1 MRRGSE
7 ALPEVWLRGPVAGV
21 PEPLQPVAH
30 ALLQAVEDADR
41 LTADLGTDALWTR
54 PGGAA
59 SVAFH
64 LRHMAGSLDRLMTY
78 ARDEPLSEAQ
88 RTALAQEKEQ
98 TPAVEAAEL
107 LERLRIAVDRALE
120 QLRATDAET
129 LDDPRPV
136 GRAALP
142 SSVRG
147 LLHHAGEHTARH
159 AGQISTTVRVL
170 SGMSGASGARLSG
183 SQLG

>member
-1 MRRGSE
+1 MTSPSR
-7 ALPEVWLRGPVAGV
+7 PEVWLRGPVPGV
-21 PEPLQPVAH
+21 PAPLQPVAH

-41 LTADLGTDALWTR
+41 LTAELATDVLWTR

-59 SVAFH
+59 SVGFH

-78 ARDEPLSEAQ
+78 ARDEPLTEAQ
-88 RTALAQEKEQ
+88 RAVLSEEKEH
-98 TPAVEAAEL
+98 TPEVGAAEL
-107 LERLRIAVDRALE
+107 LERLRSTVDRALE
-120 QLRATDAET
+120 QLRSTDPET
-129 LDDPRPV
+129 LDDSRLV

-159 AGQISTTVRVL
+159 AGQISSTVRIL
-170 SGMSGASGARLSG
+170 GGSLDARGSGASGPRAG
-183 SQLG
+183 